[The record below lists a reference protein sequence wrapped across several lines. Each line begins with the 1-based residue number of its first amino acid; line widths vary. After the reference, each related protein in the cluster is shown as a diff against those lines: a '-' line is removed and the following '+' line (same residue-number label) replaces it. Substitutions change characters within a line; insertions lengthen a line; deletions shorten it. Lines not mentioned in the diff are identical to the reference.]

1 MGKRIV
7 RGLARAAL
15 AMSLTI
21 AWVTGAS
28 ALVIGID
35 ACQTL
40 ATFGATYR
48 LTDDL
53 FACGDCLIVAA
64 DRITIDLRGFEIVQD
79 IGCFG
84 GPQSRTSVWPAS

>member
-7 RGLARAAL
+7 HAFAQAAF
-15 AMSLTI
+15 AMLLTI
-21 AWVTGAS
+21 TWVTGAS

-35 ACQTL
+35 TCQRL

-53 FACGDCLIVAA
+53 FACGDCLIVAGN
-64 DRITIDLRGFEIVQD
+64 RITIDLRGFEIVQD
-79 IGCFG
+79 IGCF
-84 GPQSRTSVWPAS
+84 TKNDN